1 MGDGS
6 GADPGCRDRV
16 VIWVVLGI
24 ALVLIALVA
33 LVVALRRRRSD
44 GVADFQRHIGALS
57 SEARR
62 PVVDQVHQLDESDEE
77 EQPPPER
84 DA

>member
-1 MGDGS
+1 MT
-6 GADPGCRDRV
+6 ALIIVIV
-16 VIWVVLGI
+16 VAAVIVVVAVVLWM
-24 ALVLIALVA
+24 
-33 LVVALRRRRSD
+33 RRTRNPD

-62 PVVDQVHQLDESDEE
+62 PVVDQVQQLEE
-77 EQPPPER
+77 GIEPTPPPDATDDDR

>member
-1 MGDGS
+1 
-6 GADPGCRDRV
+6 

-62 PVVDQVHQLDESDEE
+62 PVVDQVHQLDDSDDSDDSDDEE
-77 EQPPPER
+77 RPPPER

>member
-16 VIWVVLGI
+16 VIWVFVGI
-24 ALVLIALVA
+24 ALVLIAVVA
-33 LVVALRRRRSD
+33 AVVALRRRRSD

-62 PVVDQVHQLDESDEE
+62 PVVDQVQQLDDSDDER
-77 EQPPPER
+77 PPPER